1 MSLPKELLDKLACPQ
16 CHGRLAYD
24 ADTDRLNCP
33 KCRLSYRVIDDIPVL
48 EIDKA
53 EKME

>member
-1 MSLPKELLDKLACPQ
+1 MALPEELLEKLVCPQ
-16 CHGRLAYD
+16 CHGKLTYVAE
-24 ADTDRLNCP
+24 ANQLECP
-33 KCRLSYRVIDDIPVL
+33 NCRLSYKVIDDIPVL

>member
-1 MSLPKELLDKLACPQ
+1 MALPEELLKKLACPQ
-16 CHGRLAYD
+16 CHGQLTYVA
-24 ADTDRLNCP
+24 AADRLECP
-33 KCRLSYRVIDDIPVL
+33 QCRLSYRVIDDIPVL

>member
-1 MSLPKELLDKLACPQ
+1 MALPEELLEKLACPQ
-16 CHGRLAYD
+16 CHGKLTYA
-24 ADTDRLNCP
+24 ADTDRLECP
-33 KCRLSYRVIDDIPVL
+33 KCRLSYMVIDDIPVL